1 MLRSKLRNNYKIKT
15 DQLKTGIITK
25 DKETM

>member
-1 MLRSKLRNNYKIKT
+1 MLRSKLRNNCKIKT